1 MSYTTKFDT
10 YAKNFQCR
18 TCHRHFGFLNNLKK
32 HQRVCTKRTK
42 NQVQGG
48 FYSTPDTVFDKLKQ
62 HGISVNANERFYEW
76 FLVYDFESMLV
87 PINSQSSVNL

>member
-1 MSYTTKFDT
+1 M
-10 YAKNFQCR
+10 
-18 TCHRHFGFLNNLKK
+18 
-32 HQRVCTKRTK
+32 CTKRTK
-42 NQVQGG
+42 KQVQGG
-48 FYSTPDTVFDKLKQ
+48 FYSTPDTVFDKLEQ